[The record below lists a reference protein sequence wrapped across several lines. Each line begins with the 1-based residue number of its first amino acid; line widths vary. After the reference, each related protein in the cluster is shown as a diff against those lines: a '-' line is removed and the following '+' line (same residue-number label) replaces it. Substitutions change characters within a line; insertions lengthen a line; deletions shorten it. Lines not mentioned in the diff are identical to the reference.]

1 MRNLL
6 ILAAAAS
13 LAVGCHNRSE
23 DEVGAAPN
31 RGDTTRVASDTAKAV
46 QTDTTM
52 GQAKT
57 STMDTTTSMAKDST
71 MAHDTIAPGVTPDS
85 ALTKQNAPNTDST
98 KTKAWPDSTSA
109 QPTDSTA
116 PAKQ

>member
-23 DEVGAAPN
+23 DEVGAAPA
-31 RGDTTRVASDTAKAV
+31 RGDTTAVASDTTKAMP
-46 QTDTTM
+46 TDTTM
-52 GQAKT
+52 GHAQAPTSADT
-57 STMDTTTSMAKDST
+57 STMRS
-71 MAHDTIAPGVTPDS
+71 PPVTPDS
-85 ALTKQNAPNTDST
+85 AMTNQSAPNTTDST
-98 KTKAWPDSTSA
+98 STKAWPDSTAA